1 MGVRNVLADDI
12 LQDKLTALA
21 KAGRFQIGLLIGQV
35 SHIFCSVFLVLYCIL
50 FVIFLFIVF

>member
-35 SHIFCSVFLVLYCIL
+35 SHIFCS
-50 FVIFLFIVF
+50 FI